1 MKKRNRMAS
10 ILFGLLLIAS
20 LVTSAPALAGK
31 PLIIAFGAGGTGGT
45 YYTMSASLTEVM
57 TKDVPEIKTATAQ
70 VTAASYENVR
80 LIQKN
85 YVQFCL
91 NNAASTYD
99 GWNGLKPFKQK
110 MDQLRT
116 LAWGHGSDFHIVVLA
131 DSPVKKFRDAV
142 GKTVAFG
149 APGSGAEMQGRRLL
163 EVMGLNHKDFRSEFL
178 SHSEGVGGIKD
189 GRVDV
194 IVNTSGIPGSQF
206 IDLSNVRKIR
216 MIGLEEDLINKM
228 VEAHPYYR
236 PFVIPAGTYKGVDY
250 DVNTLTSPAIFSC
263 RASVPE
269 DVVYKVLKAIHKKIP
284 WLAKN
289 VHRGF
294 NRWDFDP
301 SVQKLAPLHP
311 GAIKF
316 YKEIGKM

>member
-1 MKKRNRMAS
+1 MKKRHQMAS
-10 ILFGLLLIAS
+10 LLFGLFLLVS
-20 LVTSAPALAGK
+20 LFMSAPALADK

-45 YYTMSASLTEVM
+45 YYTMAASLTEIM

-99 GWNGLKPFKQK
+99 GWNGLKPFTQK

-116 LAWGHGSDFHIVVLA
+116 LAWGHGSDYHIVVLA
-131 DSPVKKFRDAV
+131 DSPIKKFRDAV
-142 GKTVAFG
+142 GKRLGAG
-149 APGSGAEMQGRRLL
+149 APGSGAEMQTRRLL
-163 EVMGLNHKDFRSEFL
+163 EVMGLSYDDFKAEFL
-178 SHSEGVGGIKD
+178 SHSEGVGAMKD
-189 GRVDV
+189 GRIDV
-194 IVNTSGIPGSQF
+194 MCNTSGIPGSQF

-216 MIGLEEDLINKM
+216 LIGLDKELIDKM
-228 VEAHPYYR
+228 IEKHPYYDS
-236 PFVIPAGTYKGVDY
+236 FVIPAGTYKGVDY
-250 DVNTLTSPAIFSC
+250 DVQTMTSPAIFSC

-269 DVVYKVLKAIHKKIP
+269 DVVYKVLKAVYKKIP
-284 WLAKN
+284 WLTKN

-294 NRWDFDP
+294 NRWRFEP
-301 SVQKLAPLHP
+301 SVQRLAPLHP
-311 GAIKF
+311 GAVKF